1 MDALPDAHW
10 RSLVWMMKCAERSF
24 RMIADHSVVS
34 HLHHAKR
41 VVRFKRFTSSRADFP
56 EQFDANF
63 LAELPL
69 GLMFFYDVILTMTL
83 RSASFT
89 FYSRENRTISQGMM
103 WSHISVSRQLV

>member
-41 VVRFKRFTSSRADFP
+41 VVPFKRFMSSRANCP
-56 EQFDANF
+56 EQFDAKSFGGFAFGTNVF
-63 LAELPL
+63 L
-69 GLMFFYDVILTMTL
+69 
-83 RSASFT
+83 R
-89 FYSRENRTISQGMM
+89 
-103 WSHISVSRQLV
+103 